1 MLKNAKKYLKNS
13 TLLLVIGVSLLLGC
27 PASGGNQTTLP
38 ISSSIPASGATN
50 FSADG
55 NITLTYNQAVVKGS
69 GAITLLTYL
78 PSVGKRVTI
87 AIDDTQVSIVSN
99 VVTIDPPIDL
109 DMGIAYI
116 LTIPAGVFLD
126 AAGGNAIPAGTLFFS
141 TAPALD
147 ATAPTLDASLSVGG
161 ATDLSADAN
170 IIVTFDEPVVKGS
183 GNLLLT
189 PTVGTPLTIAVADPQ
204 VSVVGRV
211 VTIDPTDNL
220 DLDTSYVL
228 TIPAGAFMDASGN
241 PSPPNTLS
249 FMTAMA
255 LDTTA
260 PTVNSSVPAQ
270 DGTAVIA
277 TNIVLTYSEAVQGG
291 TGSIT
296 ITPMGGT
303 PITIPVA
310 DTVQVS
316 VTGAVVTINP
326 TNDLMPN
333 VRYSVSI
340 SAGALEDLS
349 GNAAGVYLLTFNT
362 TSNSIPSV
370 ISSVPSSGATDF
382 ENTANI
388 VLTYS
393 EAVQA
398 SSGNITIAPASGS
411 PITIAVTDAQ
421 VSIAGNVVTI
431 NPTNDLAVS
440 TTYTVTVPAN
450 AFESSDDQTDAGQ
463 FILPFSS
470 AAAPDTTPPMVS
482 LSVPASG
489 GTINALDDIVL
500 TFSETVQRGT
510 GNILITIVGITT
522 VAISVTD
529 TSQVSILGNV
539 VTLSSIVGSAG
550 EYEMIVPAGSFVDLA
565 GNASARFMLS
575 FTANAPAETT
585 PPTISSIAPAQN
597 ATNVA
602 LDSDIVVFY
611 SEFVQSGTGNITITP
626 MGGTPITIAVGDAQ
640 VSILGIV
647 VTINPTADF
656 EPNTVYTVSIPA
668 GAITDGAATPNP
680 AALYTLTFTTT
691 DATRTVVLWVGRS
704 SVASSLINLLNDT
717 TGCQNKPSVATGTVT
732 RRFVATGDGANQNP
746 ANFAVDN
753 TSSGGL
759 LSAYTGATSVYAA
772 HSGTTVLTDN
782 DLVANSYAE
791 LISPTTDLLRT
802 LNEAG
807 LNGEA
812 QRSSS
817 SANQFWTGITNL
829 QSAGGYEVRPAC
841 LGGSNLF
848 WNDATIETTAGV
860 GTSNSVLKV
869 PHDGNPS
876 TVKTDVFAREFGCT
890 NSYNV
895 VCMTY

>member
-1 MLKNAKKYLKNS
+1 MIKNAKKYLKNS

-69 GAITLLTYL
+69 GTITLLTYL

-170 IIVTFDEPVVKGS
+170 IIVTFDEPVVKGA

-189 PTVGTPLTIAVADPQ
+189 PTVGAPLTIAVADPQ

-277 TNIVLTYSEAVQGG
+277 TNIVLTYSEAVQRG

-303 PITIPVA
+303 PISIPVA

-333 VRYSVSI
+333 VRYAVSI

-349 GNAAGVYLLTFNT
+349 GNAAGAHLLTFNT

-411 PITIAVTDAQ
+411 PI
-421 VSIAGNVVTI
+421 
-431 NPTNDLAVS
+431 NDCR
-440 TTYTVTVPAN
+440 Y
-450 AFESSDDQTDAGQ
+450 
-463 FILPFSS
+463 
-470 AAAPDTTPPMVS
+470 
-482 LSVPASG
+482 
-489 GTINALDDIVL
+489 
-500 TFSETVQRGT
+500 
-510 GNILITIVGITT
+510 
-522 VAISVTD
+522 
-529 TSQVSILGNV
+529 
-539 VTLSSIVGSAG
+539 
-550 EYEMIVPAGSFVDLA
+550 
-565 GNASARFMLS
+565 
-575 FTANAPAETT
+575 
-585 PPTISSIAPAQN
+585 
-597 ATNVA
+597 
-602 LDSDIVVFY
+602 
-611 SEFVQSGTGNITITP
+611 
-626 MGGTPITIAVGDAQ
+626 
-640 VSILGIV
+640 
-647 VTINPTADF
+647 
-656 EPNTVYTVSIPA
+656 
-668 GAITDGAATPNP
+668 
-680 AALYTLTFTTT
+680 
-691 DATRTVVLWVGRS
+691 
-704 SVASSLINLLNDT
+704 
-717 TGCQNKPSVATGTVT
+717 
-732 RRFVATGDGANQNP
+732 
-746 ANFAVDN
+746 
-753 TSSGGL
+753 
-759 LSAYTGATSVYAA
+759 
-772 HSGTTVLTDN
+772 
-782 DLVANSYAE
+782 
-791 LISPTTDLLRT
+791 
-802 LNEAG
+802 
-807 LNGEA
+807 
-812 QRSSS
+812 
-817 SANQFWTGITNL
+817 
-829 QSAGGYEVRPAC
+829 
-841 LGGSNLF
+841 
-848 WNDATIETTAGV
+848 
-860 GTSNSVLKV
+860 
-869 PHDGNPS
+869 
-876 TVKTDVFAREFGCT
+876 
-890 NSYNV
+890 
-895 VCMTY
+895 